1 MFVGHDGGKA
11 ALTSSPQA
19 SILNSDRSSSFLA
32 LQGRSGV
39 WHRRLPVASAAAG
52 TPSGLIPL
60 LFLIF
65 LTVKVAGQKNQ
76 AARGTGNLAENYM
89 ALER

>member
-1 MFVGHDGGKA
+1 
-11 ALTSSPQA
+11 
-19 SILNSDRSSSFLA
+19 
-32 LQGRSGV
+32 V

-76 AARGTGNLAENYM
+76 VARGTGNLAENYM

>member
-1 MFVGHDGGKA
+1 
-11 ALTSSPQA
+11 
-19 SILNSDRSSSFLA
+19 
-32 LQGRSGV
+32 
-39 WHRRLPVASAAAG
+39 LPVASAAAG

-76 AARGTGNLAENYM
+76 VARGTGNLAENYM